1 MATSFAE
8 YEKELADIA
17 TQNPTSR
24 ANLYWPLLIRILI
37 LLCKKLE
44 GES

>member
-1 MATSFAE
+1 MPTSFAE
-8 YEKELADIA
+8 YEKELDAIA
-17 TQNPTSR
+17 AQNPNVR

-44 GES
+44 GTE